1 LNSEGE
7 LQFGSF
13 FGVDGSDISKGV
25 AIVAVAIVDVLIKS
39 ISSIK
44 AIPIVLGPG
53 VEVAIV
59 AMNFEEVDGK
69 RRC

>member
-1 LNSEGE
+1 MNSEGE
-7 LQFGSF
+7 LQFGRF
-13 FGVDGSDISKGV
+13 FGVDGPDISKGV
-25 AIVAVAIVDVLIKS
+25 AIVAVTIVDALIKS

-59 AMNFEEVDGK
+59 AMNFE
-69 RRC
+69 